1 MIPTALLLTVSIIIG
16 SLTLFLVIV
25 NWKIYKVS
33 VNLLNI
39 SVELLRET
47 VIIRK
52 ETVYIREKTMQ
63 ILDES
68 ILLRKAM
75 TLDVEGLEPK
85 KITKAKSKRR
95 LMI

>member
-52 ETVYIREKTMQ
+52 ETVYIRKKTMQ

-75 TLDVEGLEPK
+75 TLDVEELKPMKVTKPK
-85 KITKAKSKRR
+85 RS

>member
-25 NWKIYKVS
+25 NWKIYRVS
-33 VNLLNI
+33 LGILNI

-47 VIIRK
+47 VVVRK
-52 ETVYIREKTMQ
+52 ETIYIREVSLK

-75 TLDVEGLEPK
+75 TLDVEELKPK
-85 KITKAKSKRR
+85 KVNKPKRR